1 MWGAEKTL
9 FVSGIVVMLG
19 HIALSLIPGV
29 TGLLIGLP
37 LIALGSG
44 GVKPTASTM
53 VGSLYESEERRVL
66 RDAGFSI
73 FYISVNIG
81 SFFGP
86 LLTGLLQDRVGFH
99 YGFGAAAVGLV
110 IYSQTRR
117 ALPLTPSPNPLPT
130 SQKTTAAAIAIVGVA
145 VLVLAVAMGWLNVG
159 NFSKVL
165 LTCVLLAVAMYF
177 LRLFASPQISAQH
190 KRHFVA
196 YIPMFLAVSVFV
208 ALFMQFYTVV
218 TVYFEETVNRSIG
231 GFTVPVS
238 WKDSMESVWVV
249 LFSGVFAALWT
260 KLGKRQPKTSMKF
273 ALGLLIT
280 GLTYAC
286 FIPFIRQGTPM
297 PVLVFALATLV
308 LVLGE
313 LLISPI
319 TTSFATKIAPPVFKT
334 QMVALNFLAFSI
346 GFTLGG
352 LLFKNFYDVK
362 HPADFYQLLFYLG
375 AAAGGLMLLCVP
387 ALNKILRDV
396 D

>member
-1 MWGAEKTL
+1 M
-9 FVSGIVVMLG
+9 
-19 HIALSLIPGV
+19 IPGV

-37 LIALGSG
+37 LIVLGSG

-81 SFFGP
+81 SFFDP
-86 LLTGLLQDRVGFH
+86 LITGLLQDRIGFH
-99 YGFGAAAVGLV
+99 FGFGAAAVGMA

-117 ALPLTPSPNPLPT
+117 ALPLTPPPNPLPA
-130 SQKTTAAAIAIVGVA
+130 SQKTTAAAIAVAGVA
-145 VLVLAVAMGWLNVG
+145 VLVLSVAMGWLNVG

-165 LTCVLLAVAMYF
+165 LTCVLLAVAVYF
-177 LRLFASPQISAQH
+177 LRLFTSPQISAQH

-249 LFSGVFAALWT
+249 LFSGVFTALWT
-260 KLGKRQPKTSMKF
+260 KLGKRQPKTPMKF

-286 FIPFIRQGTPM
+286 FIPFVQQGTPM

-308 LVLGE
+308 LVIGE
-313 LLISPI
+313 LMISPI

-352 LLFKNFYDVK
+352 LLFKNFYDAK
-362 HPADFYQLLFYLG
+362 HPADFYQLLFYFS

-387 ALNKILRDV
+387 ALNKILGDV